1 MWRKTDSRNGDRRK
15 NLKKRYRSGQLWLQ
29 GPRCFSAVRG
39 SQPREAEHFIHVVHR
54 REPCCFHNLCEYLM
68 QEHGI
73 RGI

>member
-54 REPCCFHNLCEYLM
+54 REPGGQTGSHFPEPHSAYL
-68 QEHGI
+68 
-73 RGI
+73 